1 MKRISAIFL
10 IVWVALGTCALAAN
24 AAETPQSTKD
34 PVLRA
39 MLEELAR
46 SKAKLKLDDVATP
59 YYIEYSIGDVDES
72 SVETAFGALR
82 LQNSNHGRL
91 LRVVV
96 RVGSYKQDSY
106 YGEGEGTVNIAAV
119 EDDIEALRRQL
130 WLTTDRAYKTAG
142 EALSQKQAALKDKN
156 VEIPVDDFAKANSVE
171 SILPLVKLELDSKTW
186 IETLQAASALYR
198 RDPKV
203 EEFDASL
210 RATATNRYFV
220 NTEGS
225 VVRQGKT
232 TFAVR
237 VNGSTQAADGMRLDR
252 DWNWT
257 VTRVAELPS
266 REKVLEKAG
275 DVLTSLK
282 ELREAPVADEDYRGP
297 VLFSP
302 GAAESVVDNLIA
314 RNALGQKPQ
323 LGAPARTTG
332 AWSAEYK
339 SRVMPEFL
347 SVKDDPTMASF
358 KDRTLVGGYAVDDE
372 GVPGQRVSVVEKG
385 KLVNYLIGR
394 EPIRD
399 FPESNGHGR
408 GGLNR
413 RPAPEFGVL
422 VVESSEPVPAVELKK
437 KLIELAKQHD
447 LKYGYFVESMGG
459 KSSPRVLRRVW
470 VNDGH
475 EELVRGG
482 LFGEL
487 DTRSLRSD
495 VIAAGDDL
503 EASNRTGMV
512 DQSII
517 NPSLLFDEL
526 QVKRLDA
533 SKDKLP
539 EYAAPALQGSQP

>member
-1 MKRISAIFL
+1 MKRILGSLF
-10 IVWVALGTCALAAN
+10 IVLVALGIGSLAAD
-24 AAETPQSTKD
+24 AAETAQSTKD

-46 SKAKLKLDDVATP
+46 SKAKLKLDDVAAP

-72 SVETAFGALR
+72 TVETAFGALR
-82 LQNSNHGRL
+82 IQNSNHARV

-156 VEIPVDDFAKANSVE
+156 VEIPVDDFAKVPPVE
-171 SILPLVKLELDSKTW
+171 SILPLVKLELDAKTW
-186 IETLQAASALYR
+186 VETLEAASALYR

-210 RATATNRYFV
+210 RAAAANRYFV

-225 VVRQGKT
+225 VVREGKT
-232 TFAVR
+232 TFFLR
-237 VNGSTQAADGMRLDR
+237 VSGSTQAADGMRLDR
-252 DWNWT
+252 DWNSV
-257 VTRVAELPS
+257 VTRPSELPS
-266 REKVLEKAG
+266 REKVLAKSGE
-275 DVLTSLK
+275 VLASLK
-282 ELREAPVADEDYRGP
+282 DLREAPIADEDYRGP
-297 VLFSP
+297 VLFSA
-302 GAAESVVDNLIA
+302 GAAESIVDNLIT
-314 RNALGQKPQ
+314 RNALGQKAA

-332 AWSAEYK
+332 QWSAEYK
-339 SRVMPEFL
+339 SRVLPEFL
-347 SVKDDPTMASF
+347 SVKDDPTMTTY
-358 KDRTLVGGYAVDDE
+358 KDRTLVGNYTVDDE
-372 GVPGQRVSVVEKG
+372 GVRAQRVSVVEKG

-408 GGLNR
+408 GGLGR
-413 RPAPEFGVL
+413 RPGPESGIL
-422 VVESSEPVPAVELKK
+422 MVESSEPVPAAELKK

-470 VNDGH
+470 VSDGH

-503 EASNRTGMV
+503 EASNRTGTIS
-512 DQSII
+512 QSII

-539 EYAAPALQGSQP
+539 EYPAPALQVSAP

>member
-1 MKRISAIFL
+1 MKRILVLLLVLISLSA
-10 IVWVALGTCALAAN
+10 VVSAN
-24 AAETPQSTKD
+24 ETAQSTKD

-39 MLEELAR
+39 MLEELGR
-46 SKAKLKLDDVATP
+46 SKAKLKLDDVAAP
-59 YYIEYSIGDVDES
+59 YYIEYSISDVDEFS
-72 SVETAFGALR
+72 ADTAFGALR
-82 LQNSNHGRL
+82 LENRTHARL

-106 YGEGEGTVNIAAV
+106 YGEGEGTANIAAV

-130 WLTTDRAYKTAG
+130 WLTTDRAYKSAG

-156 VEIPVDDFAKANSVE
+156 VEIPVDDFAKASPVE
-171 SILPLVKLELDSKTW
+171 SLLPLVKLELDSKSW

-203 EEFDASL
+203 EEFDTGL
-210 RATATNRYFV
+210 RASAINRYFV

-225 VVRQGKT
+225 VVREGKT
-232 TFAVR
+232 MLAVR

-252 DWNWT
+252 DWNWA
-257 VTRVAELPS
+257 VTQPAELPS
-266 REKVLEKAG
+266 RDKFLEESGKVLA
-275 DVLTSLK
+275 SLK

-297 VLFSP
+297 VLFSA
-302 GAAESVVDNLIA
+302 GAAESIVDNLIA
-314 RNALGQKPQ
+314 RNALGGKPQ

-332 AWSAEYK
+332 QWSAEWK
-339 SRVMPEFL
+339 SRVLPEFL
-347 SVKDDPTMASF
+347 SVKDDPTMATF
-358 KDRTLVGGYAVDDE
+358 KDRTLVGSYAVDDE
-372 GVPGQRVSVVEKG
+372 GVRAQRVPVVEKG

-408 GGLNR
+408 AGLGR
-413 RPAPEFGVL
+413 RPEPEPGVL
-422 VVESSEPVPAVELKK
+422 VIESSEPIPAADLKK
-437 KLIELAKQHD
+437 KLIEIAKQHD
-447 LKYGYFVESMGG
+447 LKYGYFVEAMGG

-503 EASNRTGMV
+503 QAANRMDTV
-512 DQSII
+512 SESII

-539 EYAAPALQGSQP
+539 EYPAPALRSSVP

>member
-1 MKRISAIFL
+1 MKRISTILL
-10 IVWVALGTCALAAN
+10 IVLVALGMCALAAN
-24 AAETPQSTKD
+24 AAETAQSTKD

-46 SKAKLKLDDVATP
+46 SKAKLKLDDVAAP
-59 YYIEYSIGDVDES
+59 YYIEYSIGDVDEFS
-72 SVETAFGALR
+72 AETAFGALR
-82 LQNSNHGRL
+82 LQNRDHARL

-96 RVGSYKQDSY
+96 RVGGYKQDSY

-156 VEIPVDDFAKANSVE
+156 VEIPVDDFAKASPVE
-171 SILPLVKLELDSKTW
+171 SILPLVKLDLDPEAW
-186 IETLQAASALYR
+186 IGTLQAASALYR

-210 RATATNRYFV
+210 RASAVNRYFV

-225 VVRQGKT
+225 VVREGKT
-232 TFAVR
+232 TYFLR
-237 VNGSTQAADGMRLDR
+237 VSGSTQAVDGMRLDR
-252 DWNWT
+252 DWNSV
-257 VTRVAELPS
+257 VTRPSELPS
-266 REKVLEKAG
+266 RENVLAKSGE
-275 DVLTSLK
+275 VLVSLK
-282 ELREAPVADEDYRGP
+282 ELREAPIADEDYRGP
-297 VLFSP
+297 VLFSA
-302 GAAESVVDNLIA
+302 GAAESIVDNLIT
-314 RNALGQKPQ
+314 RNALGQKAA

-332 AWSAEYK
+332 QWSAEYK
-339 SRVMPEFL
+339 SRVLPEFL
-347 SVKDDPTMASF
+347 SVKDDPTMATF
-358 KDRTLVGGYAVDDE
+358 KDQTLVGSYAVDDE
-372 GVPGQRVSVVEKG
+372 GVRAQRVSVVEKG

-408 GGLNR
+408 GGLGR
-413 RPAPEFGVL
+413 RPGPESGIL
-422 VVESSEPVPAVELKK
+422 MVESSEPVPEAELKK

-447 LKYGYFVESMGG
+447 LKYGYFVEAMGG
-459 KSSPRVLRRVW
+459 RSSPRVLRRVW

-503 EASNRTGMV
+503 EASNRTGTIS
-512 DQSII
+512 QSII

-539 EYAAPALQGSQP
+539 EYPAPALQGSAP

>member
-1 MKRISAIFL
+1 MKRILVLVLILISLSAL
-10 IVWVALGTCALAAN
+10 MN
-24 AAETPQSTKD
+24 ATETAQSTKD

-39 MLEELAR
+39 MLEELGR
-46 SKAKLKLDDVATP
+46 SKAKLKLDDVAAP
-59 YYIEYSIGDVDES
+59 YYIEYSISDVDEFS
-72 SVETAFGALR
+72 ADTAFGALR
-82 LQNSNHGRL
+82 LENRTHARL

-106 YGEGEGTVNIAAV
+106 YGEGEGTANIAAV

-130 WLTTDRAYKTAG
+130 WLTTDRAYKSAG

-156 VEIPVDDFAKANSVE
+156 VEIPVDDFAKASPVE
-171 SILPLVKLELDSKTW
+171 SILPLVKLELDSRSW

-203 EEFDASL
+203 EEFDTGL
-210 RATATNRYFV
+210 RASAINRYFV

-225 VVRQGKT
+225 VVREGKT
-232 TFAVR
+232 MLAVR

-252 DWNWT
+252 DWSSA
-257 VTRVAELPS
+257 VAQPAELPS
-266 REKVLEKAG
+266 RGKFLEECGKVLA
-275 DVLTSLK
+275 SLK

-297 VLFSP
+297 VLFSA
-302 GAAESVVDNLIA
+302 GAAESIVDNLIA
-314 RNALGQKPQ
+314 RNALAGKPQ

-332 AWSAEYK
+332 QWSAEWK
-339 SRVMPEFL
+339 SRVLPEFL
-347 SVKDDPTMASF
+347 SVKDDPTMATF
-358 KDRTLVGGYAVDDE
+358 KDRTLVGSYAVDDE
-372 GVPGQRVSVVEKG
+372 GVRAQRVSVVEKG

-394 EPIRD
+394 QPIRD

-408 GGLNR
+408 AGLGR
-413 RPAPEFGVL
+413 RPEPEPGVL
-422 VVESSEPVPAVELKK
+422 VVESSDPIPAAELKK
-437 KLIELAKQHD
+437 KLIDIAMQHD

-503 EASNRTGMV
+503 QAANRLDTV
-512 DQSII
+512 SESII

-539 EYAAPALQGSQP
+539 EYPAPALRSSVP

>member
-1 MKRISAIFL
+1 MRRIL
-10 IVWVALGTCALAAN
+10 LASLFVLFSIRGFA
-24 AAETPQSTKD
+24 AGAGAPAETAKATND
-34 PVLRA
+34 LVLRA
-39 MLEELAR
+39 MLEELSR
-46 SKAKLKLDDVATP
+46 SKAKLKLDDVAAP
-59 YYIEYSIGDVDES
+59 YYIEYSIGDVDEV
-72 SVETAFGALR
+72 SVETVFGALR
-82 LQNSNHGRL
+82 LQNRTHARL

-96 RVGSYKQDSY
+96 RVGSYKQDSC

-119 EDDIEALRRQL
+119 EDDVEALRRQL

-156 VEIPVDDFAKANSVE
+156 IEIPVDDFAKASPVE
-171 SILPLVKLELDSKTW
+171 SILPLVKLEIDSQAW

-198 RDPKV
+198 RDPEV
-203 EEFDASL
+203 QDFGASL
-210 RATATNRYFV
+210 RASATNRYFV

-225 VVRQGKT
+225 AVREGKT
-232 TFAVR
+232 VFAVR

-252 DWNWT
+252 DWNWAT
-257 VTRVAELPS
+257 LRLSELPARDKILEQS
-266 REKVLEKAG
+266 AKVLA
-275 DVLTSLK
+275 SLK

-302 GAAESVVDNLIA
+302 GAAESIVDNLIG

-332 AWSAEYK
+332 QWSAEYK
-339 SRVMPEFL
+339 SRVLPEFL
-347 SVKDDPTMASF
+347 SVKDDPTMTTF
-358 KDRTLVGGYAVDDE
+358 KDRTLVGNYAVDDE
-372 GVPGQRVSVVEKG
+372 GVRAQKVSLVEKG
-385 KLVNYLIGR
+385 KLVNFLIGR
-394 EPIRD
+394 QPIRD
-399 FPESNGHGR
+399 FPKSNGHGR
-408 GGLNR
+408 AGLGR
-413 RPAPEFGVL
+413 APGPESGVL
-422 VVESSEPVPAVELKK
+422 IVESSEPRTAAELKM

-459 KSSPRVLRRVW
+459 RSAPRVLRRVW

-503 EASNRTGMV
+503 EASNRVGTV
-512 DQSII
+512 PQSII

-539 EYAAPALQGSQP
+539 EYSAPALPSTP